1 MHGSNSATEY
11 QQVVTANG
19 RERAQRQLQLGQ
31 KHAHG
36 EGSAF
41 FVYPQCSILLSDTNA
56 RTAQSEMQNETLL
69 DDSDL

>member
-1 MHGSNSATEY
+1 MVGKEPSANFNLDRSMRTVKE
-11 QQVVTANG
+11 V
-19 RERAQRQLQLGQ
+19 
-31 KHAHG
+31 H
-36 EGSAF
+36 F